1 MTRFDGTHDEPP
13 DGDGARSAAG
23 PGRAPGGAPGGP
35 PPDAPPA
42 GSRRRSRPTPQDVVS
57 GFVTGLFSIPEGMAY
72 ATVGGFSAPM
82 GLWSGAVPTIIGSI
96 FSRTVLMVTTLTS
109 AIALSAGSILTDAGL
124 DPGDLGSVAALTLM
138 VGLWMVLLG
147 VLRLGSVMS
156 FVSTAVMTGFTA
168 GIAVQIVAG
177 VVKDAT
183 GYEPQ
188 SHNTVGKLVEAVAHV
203 GDWDGPTVAV
213 AAATVAVWAG
223 LSLVPRLRK
232 TATLVSLVVVTA
244 VVAVAGTGVETVSD
258 IAAIP
263 RSLPPLTLPDV
274 GALPELAWGGLAIAL
289 IALAQA
295 AGISAAVPN
304 PDGSR
309 ADASKDFTAQGLAN
323 VAGGLFGALPTGGS
337 LSRTGVATSGGAQ
350 TRWAGIFAGLW
361 LVLLVLALG
370 PLAGTI
376 PLAVIGGLLLVIGG
390 ELVMGRRHDIAL
402 VVRTSWLS
410 TAAMVVTFAATTQ
423 IPLQQ
428 AIFLGAGLSI
438 VLFAV
443 QAAKRGRVVELVGTD
458 DGDLTVVDAPE
469 SLPSGRTTVLHYVG
483 TGFFAEVNRVEQ
495 EWPHTAG
502 THDAALVISLQGS
515 AGIPSTTFLKSL
527 DRLLDR
533 WHDHGV
539 DVVIC
544 GVPDDLRHRLDV
556 GGVTERLQDAVVGD
570 TGGVVATLRQ
580 AYDLAE
586 ARRRARAAAD
596 GSSPDTA
603 DPTDAAD
610 PTGAAG

>member
-1 MTRFDGTHDEPP
+1 MRV
-13 DGDGARSAAG
+13 
-23 PGRAPGGAPGGP
+23 
-35 PPDAPPA
+35 
-42 GSRRRSRPTPQDVVS
+42 SRPTPRDVVS

-82 GLWSGAVPTIIGSI
+82 GLWSGAVPTIVGSF

-109 AIALSAGSILTDAGL
+109 AIALSAKSVLTDAGL
-124 DPGDLGSVAALTLM
+124 DPSDLGSVAALTLV
-138 VGLWMVLLG
+138 VGLWMALLG
-147 VLRLGSVMS
+147 VLKLGSVMS

-213 AAATVAVWAG
+213 AVATVAAWAA

-232 TATLVSLVVVTA
+232 TATLLALVVVTV
-244 VVAVAGTGVETVSD
+244 VVALLGTDVELVSD

-274 GALPELAWGGLAIAL
+274 GALPDLVSGGLAIAL
-289 IALAQA
+289 VALAQA
-295 AGISAAVPN
+295 AGIGAAVPN

-309 ADASKDFTAQGLAN
+309 TDVSKDFTAQGLAN
-323 VAGGLFGALPTGGS
+323 VAGGFFGALPTGGS
-337 LSRTGVATSGGAQ
+337 LSRTGVATSGGGQ
-350 TRWAGIFAGLW
+350 TRWAGIFSGVW
-361 LVLLVLALG
+361 LIVIVLAVG

-376 PLAVIGGLLLVIGG
+376 PMAVIGGLLLVIGG
-390 ELVMGRRHDIAL
+390 ELVVGRWADIVL
-402 VVRTSWLS
+402 VFRTSWLS
-410 TAAMVVTFAATTQ
+410 AAALVVTFAATTQ
-423 IPLQQ
+423 LPLQQ

-443 QAAKRGRVVELVGTD
+443 QAAKRGRLVRFVPTD
-458 DGDLTVVDAPE
+458 DGDFRVEDAPAV
-469 SLPSGRTTVLHYVG
+469 LPSGRTTVLHYVG
-483 TGFFAEVNRVEQ
+483 TGFFAEVNRLEE

-502 THDAALVISLQGS
+502 THDAALVISLRGS

-533 WHDHGV
+533 WHEHGV
-539 DVVIC
+539 EVVVC
-544 GVPDDLRHRLDV
+544 GVPEDLRRRF
-556 GGVTERLQDAVVGD
+556 E
-570 TGGVVATLRQ
+570 TGGVSERLRDSVVPSSDTLLGSVRE

-586 ARRRARAAAD
+586 RRRTRRAA
-596 GSSPDTA
+596 S
-603 DPTDAAD
+603 
-610 PTGAAG
+610 AGG

>member
-1 MTRFDGTHDEPP
+1 MPQ
-13 DGDGARSAAG
+13 SK
-23 PGRAPGGAPGGP
+23 
-35 PPDAPPA
+35 
-42 GSRRRSRPTPQDVVS
+42 PTPRDVVS

-72 ATVGGFSAPM
+72 ATVGGFSAPL
-82 GLWSGAVPTIIGSI
+82 GLWSGAVPTVIGSI

-109 AIALSAGSILTDAGL
+109 AIALSARSVLTDAGL
-124 DPGDLGSVAALTLM
+124 DPGDLGSIAALTLM

-203 GDWDGPTVAV
+203 GDWDAPTVAV
-213 AAATVAVWAG
+213 AGATVAAWAA

-232 TATLVSLVVVTA
+232 TATLVSLVVVT
-244 VVAVAGTGVETVSD
+244 VVVTLLGAGVETVSD

-274 GALPELAWGGLAIAL
+274 GALPELTSGGLAIAL

-295 AGISAAVPN
+295 AGIGAAVPN
-304 PDGSR
+304 PDGTR
-309 ADASKDFTAQGLAN
+309 TDVSKDFTAQGLAN
-323 VAGGLFGALPTGGS
+323 VAGGFFGALPTGGS

-350 TRWAGIFAGLW
+350 TRWAGIFAGVWLIV
-361 LVLLVLALG
+361 LVLVLG
-370 PLAGTI
+370 PLAGAI
-376 PLAVIGGLLLVIGG
+376 PMAVIGGLLLVIGG
-390 ELVMGRRHDIAL
+390 ELVVGRWADIVL

-410 TAAMVVTFAATTQ
+410 AAAMVVTFVATTQ
-423 IPLQQ
+423 LPLQQ

-443 QAAKRGRVVELVGTD
+443 QSARRGRIVELVPTEGGPGGGPGGAGAD
-458 DGDLTVVDAPE
+458 FVVADPPAD
-469 SLPSGRTTVLHYVG
+469 LPSGRTTVLHYVG
-483 TGFFAEVNRVEQ
+483 SGFFAEVNRLEE
-495 EWPHTAG
+495 EWPHTAS
-502 THDAALVISLQGS
+502 TRDAGLVISLRGS

-539 DVVIC
+539 EVVVC
-544 GVPDDLRHRLDV
+544 GVPDELRQRF
-556 GGVTERLQDAVVGD
+556 E
-570 TGGVVATLRQ
+570 TGGVSGRLQGALVGDAGGVLASLRR

-586 ARRRARAAAD
+586 RRRSARATTPD
-596 GSSPDTA
+596 RSPDDA
-603 DPTDAAD
+603 PDDKDPA
-610 PTGAAG
+610 

>member
-1 MTRFDGTHDEPP
+1 MPT
-13 DGDGARSAAG
+13 
-23 PGRAPGGAPGGP
+23 
-35 PPDAPPA
+35 
-42 GSRRRSRPTPQDVVS
+42 RPTPRDLVS

-72 ATVGGFSAPM
+72 ATVGGFSAPL
-82 GLWSGAVPTIIGSI
+82 GLWSGAVPTIVGSV

-109 AIALSAGSILTDAGL
+109 AIALSAQSILTDAGL
-124 DPGDLGSVAALTLM
+124 DPGDLGAVAALTLV

-177 VVKDAT
+177 VVEDAT
-183 GYEPQ
+183 GYDPQ

-203 GDWDGPTVAV
+203 GDWDAPTVVV

-244 VVAVAGTGVETVSD
+244 VVAVAGIDVETVGD

-263 RSLPPLTLPDV
+263 RSLPPLSLPDLA
-274 GALPELAWGGLAIAL
+274 ALPHLAWGGLAIAL

-295 AGISAAVPN
+295 AGISAAVSN
-304 PDGSR
+304 PDGTR

-323 VAGGLFGALPTGGS
+323 VAGGFFGALPTGGS

-350 TRWAGIFAGLW
+350 TRWAGIFAGVW

-370 PLAGTI
+370 PFAGTI
-376 PLAVIGGLLLVIGG
+376 PMAVIGGLLLVIGG
-390 ELVMGRRHDIAL
+390 ELVMGRRRDVVL
-402 VVRTSWLS
+402 VARTSPLS

-423 IPLQQ
+423 LPLQQ
-428 AIFLGAGLSI
+428 AIFLGAALSI

-443 QAAKRGRVVELVGTD
+443 QAAKRGRVVELVP
-458 DGDLTVVDAPE
+458 DGAGDFGIADAPAD
-469 SLPSGRTTVLHYVG
+469 LPSGRTTVLHYVG
-483 TGFFAEVNRVEQ
+483 SGFFAEVNRVEQ

-502 THDAALVISLQGS
+502 AHDAALVVSLRGS

-533 WHDHGV
+533 WHEHGV
-539 DVVIC
+539 EVVLC
-544 GVPDDLRHRLDV
+544 GVPDELRERFAV
-556 GGVTERLQDAVVGD
+556 GGVSDRVRDAVLGD
-570 TGGVVATLRQ
+570 AGGILATLRE

-586 ARRRARAAAD
+586 RRRRAASAATLD
-596 GSSPDTA
+596 HH
-603 DPTDAAD
+603 AAD
-610 PTGAAG
+610 PDGAAPGDPPRAVPTDPLGDPGSTGQEAP

>member
-1 MTRFDGTHDEPP
+1 MSDVTTAD
-13 DGDGARSAAG
+13 ARSG
-23 PGRAPGGAPGGP
+23 DEEPAPH
-35 PPDAPPA
+35 
-42 GSRRRSRPTPQDVVS
+42 RRLPRPTPRDVVS

-72 ATVGGFSAPM
+72 ATVGGFAAPL
-82 GLWSGAVPTIIGSI
+82 GLWSGAVPTIIGSF

-109 AIALSAGSILTDAGL
+109 AIALSAKSVLTDAGL
-124 DPGDLGSVAALTLM
+124 DPGDLGSVAALTVM

-183 GYEPQ
+183 GYEPE
-188 SHNTVGKLVEAVAHV
+188 SGNTVGKLVEAVAHV
-203 GDWDGPTVAV
+203 GAWDAPTVAV
-213 AAATVAVWAG
+213 AGATVAAWAA
-223 LSLVPRLRK
+223 LSVVPRLRK
-232 TATLVSLVVVTA
+232 TATLTALVVVTA
-244 VVAVAGTGVETVSD
+244 IVAAFGVDVERVSD

-263 RSLPPLTLPDV
+263 RSLPPVTLPDV
-274 GALPELAWGGLAIAL
+274 GALPELTSGGLAIAL

-295 AGISAAVPN
+295 AGIGAAVPN

-309 ADASKDFTAQGLAN
+309 TNVSKDFTAQGLAN
-323 VAGGLFGALPTGGS
+323 VAGGFFGALPTGGS

-350 TRWAGIFAGLW
+350 TRWAGIFAGAW
-361 LVLLVLALG
+361 LIVLVLALG
-370 PLAGTI
+370 PLAGAI
-376 PLAVIGGLLLVIGG
+376 PMPVIGGLLLVIGG
-390 ELVMGRRHDIAL
+390 ELVVGRWSDIVL

-410 TAAMVVTFAATTQ
+410 AAAMVVTFAATTQ
-423 IPLQQ
+423 LPLQQ

-443 QAAKRGRVVELVGTD
+443 QAARRGRLVELVPTD
-458 DGDLTVVDAPE
+458 DGDLRVADAPAD
-469 SLPSGRTTVLHYVG
+469 LPSGRTTVLHYVG
-483 TGFFAEVNRVEQ
+483 TGFFAEVNRLEE
-495 EWPHTAG
+495 EWPHTAR
-502 THDAALVISLQGS
+502 THDAGLVISLRGT

-539 DVVIC
+539 EVVVC
-544 GVPDDLRHRLDV
+544 GVPDDLRRRF
-556 GGVTERLQDAVVGD
+556 E
-570 TGGVVATLRQ
+570 TGGVSGRLADSVIGDADGVVASVRR

-586 ARRRARAAAD
+586 RRRTARSA
-596 GSSPDTA
+596 SRPSPSRPP
-603 DPTDAAD
+603 DPPD
-610 PTGAAG
+610 PPDDDPGPRGQETP

>member
-1 MTRFDGTHDEPP
+1 MARSGGSTDDDPARERGTADDATAGPRQ
-13 DGDGARSAAG
+13 GAR
-23 PGRAPGGAPGGP
+23 RA
-35 PPDAPPA
+35 
-42 GSRRRSRPTPQDVVS
+42 RPTPRDVVS

-72 ATVGGFSAPM
+72 ATVGGFSAPL
-82 GLWSGAVPTIIGSI
+82 GLWSGAVPTIVGSV
-96 FSRTVLMVTTLTS
+96 FSRSVLMVTTLTS

-124 DPGDLGSVAALTLM
+124 DPGDLGSVAALTLV

-177 VVKDAT
+177 VVGDAT
-183 GYEPQ
+183 GYDPQ

-203 GDWDGPTVAV
+203 GEWDGPTVAV

-232 TATLVSLVVVTA
+232 TATLGSLVVVTV
-244 VVAVAGTGVETVSD
+244 VVAVAGFGVETVSD

-263 RSLPPLTLPDV
+263 RSLPPLTLPDL
-274 GALPELAWGGLAIAL
+274 GALPDLAWGGLAIAL

-323 VAGGLFGALPTGGS
+323 VAGGFFGALPTGGS

-350 TRWAGIFAGLW
+350 TRWAGIFAGVW

-376 PLAVIGGLLLVIGG
+376 PMAVIGGLLLVIGG
-390 ELVMGRRHDIAL
+390 ELVMGRRRDIVL
-402 VVRTSWLS
+402 VARTSRLS

-423 IPLQQ
+423 LPLQQ

-443 QAAKRGRVVELVGTD
+443 QAAQRGRVVELVATG
-458 DGDLTVVDAPE
+458 DGDFTVADAPAD
-469 SLPSGRTTVLHYVG
+469 LPSGRTTVLQYVG

-495 EWPHTAG
+495 EWPHTAR
-502 THDAALVISLQGS
+502 THDAALVVSLRGA

-539 DVVIC
+539 EVVLC
-544 GVPDDLRHRLDV
+544 GVPDELLDRFAAA
-556 GGVTERLQDAVVGD
+556 GVTERVQDAVVGD
-570 TGGVVATLRQ
+570 AGGVLATVRE

-586 ARRRARAAAD
+586 HRRRAASA
-596 GSSPDTA
+596 GTVPD
-603 DPTDAAD
+603 DV
-610 PTGAAG
+610 

>member
-1 MTRFDGTHDEPP
+1 MPQ
-13 DGDGARSAAG
+13 SK
-23 PGRAPGGAPGGP
+23 
-35 PPDAPPA
+35 
-42 GSRRRSRPTPQDVVS
+42 PTPRDVVS

-72 ATVGGFSAPM
+72 ATVGGFSAPL
-82 GLWSGAVPTIIGSI
+82 GLWSGAVPTVIGSI

-109 AIALSAGSILTDAGL
+109 AIALSARSVLTDAGL
-124 DPGDLGSVAALTLM
+124 DPGDLGSIAALTLM

-177 VVKDAT
+177 VVQDAT

-188 SHNTVGKLVEAVAHV
+188 SHNTVGKLVEAIVHV
-203 GDWDGPTVAV
+203 GAWDAPTVAV
-213 AAATVAVWAG
+213 AGATVAAWAA

-232 TATLVSLVVVTA
+232 TATLVSLVVVT
-244 VVAVAGTGVETVSD
+244 VVVTLLGAGVETVSD

-274 GALPELAWGGLAIAL
+274 GALPELTSGGLAIAL

-295 AGISAAVPN
+295 AGIGAAVPN
-304 PDGSR
+304 PDGTR
-309 ADASKDFTAQGLAN
+309 TDVSKDFTAQGLAN
-323 VAGGLFGALPTGGS
+323 VAGGFFGALPTGGS

-350 TRWAGIFAGLW
+350 TRWAGIFAGVWLIV
-361 LVLLVLALG
+361 LVLVLG
-370 PLAGTI
+370 PLAGAI
-376 PLAVIGGLLLVIGG
+376 PMAVIGGLLLVIGG
-390 ELVMGRRHDIAL
+390 ELVVGRWADIVL

-410 TAAMVVTFAATTQ
+410 AAAMVVTFVATTQ
-423 IPLQQ
+423 LPLQQ

-443 QAAKRGRVVELVGTD
+443 QSAKRGRIVELVPTP
-458 DGDLTVVDAPE
+458 DGEGGGDFTVADPPAD
-469 SLPSGRTTVLHYVG
+469 LPSGRTTVLHYVG
-483 TGFFAEVNRVEQ
+483 SGFFAEVNRLEE
-495 EWPHTAG
+495 EWPHTAS
-502 THDAALVISLQGS
+502 TRDAGLVISLRGS

-539 DVVIC
+539 EVVVC
-544 GVPDDLRHRLDV
+544 GVPDELRQRF
-556 GGVTERLQDAVVGD
+556 E
-570 TGGVVATLRQ
+570 TGGVSGRLQGALVGDAGGVLASLRR

-586 ARRRARAAAD
+586 RRRAARAAL
-596 GSSPDTA
+596 SPPAPDDA
-603 DPTDAAD
+603 PDDKDPA
-610 PTGAAG
+610 

>member
-1 MTRFDGTHDEPP
+1 M
-13 DGDGARSAAG
+13 
-23 PGRAPGGAPGGP
+23 
-35 PPDAPPA
+35 
-42 GSRRRSRPTPQDVVS
+42 SRPVAASFAVRHCAGVPLSKPTPRDVVS

-82 GLWSGAVPTIIGSI
+82 GLWSGAVPTVIGSI

-109 AIALSAGSILTDAGL
+109 AIALSAKSVLTDAGL
-124 DPGDLGSVAALTLM
+124 DPSDLGAVAALTVM
-138 VGLWMVLLG
+138 VGLWMALLG

-183 GYEPQ
+183 GYVPQ

-213 AAATVAVWAG
+213 AVATVAAWAA

-232 TATLVSLVVVTA
+232 TATLLALVVVTV
-244 VVAVAGTGVETVSD
+244 VVALLGTDVELVSD

-263 RSLPPLTLPDV
+263 RSLPPFTLPDV
-274 GALPELAWGGLAIAL
+274 GALPDLVSGGFAIAL

-295 AGISAAVPN
+295 AGIGAAVPN

-309 ADASKDFTAQGLAN
+309 TNVSKDFTAQGLAN
-323 VAGGLFGALPTGGS
+323 MAGGFFGALPTGGS

-350 TRWAGIFAGLW
+350 TRWAGIFSGVW
-361 LVLLVLALG
+361 LIVIVLAVG

-376 PLAVIGGLLLVIGG
+376 PMAVIGGLLLVIGG
-390 ELVMGRRHDIAL
+390 ELIVGRWADVVLVFRTSWMSAVAL
-402 VVRTSWLS
+402 VV
-410 TAAMVVTFAATTQ
+410 TFLATTQ
-423 IPLQQ
+423 LPLQQ
-428 AIFLGAGLSI
+428 AIFLGAALSI

-443 QAAKRGRVVELVGTD
+443 QAAKRGRLVRLVPTG
-458 DGDLTVVDAPE
+458 DGDFGVEDAPAD
-469 SLPSGRTTVLHYVG
+469 LPSGRTTVLHYVG
-483 TGFFAEVNRVEQ
+483 TGFFAEVNRLEE
-495 EWPHTAG
+495 EWPHTAH
-502 THDAALVISLQGS
+502 TRDAALVISLRGS

-533 WHDHGV
+533 WHEHGLE
-539 DVVIC
+539 VVVC
-544 GVPDDLRHRLDV
+544 GVPEELARRFAT
-556 GGVTERLQDAVVGD
+556 GGVSTRLQDAVVPQTDVLLGS
-570 TGGVVATLRQ
+570 VRE

-586 ARRRARAAAD
+586 RRRTRRAP
-596 GSSPDTA
+596 S
-603 DPTDAAD
+603 
-610 PTGAAG
+610 AGG